1 MLKGIKN
8 IFNEETE
15 ILDTQELE
23 EVDSSFDVDE
33 IQSTIKKNKG
43 KSIVKIYEPVTKT
56 STGTIIDAIKRG
68 ELCIVN
74 FNKVSEEEAR
84 SIYATLSGSMYSL
97 DGELKQID
105 DNIII
110 CAPINFLVDGELS
123 D

>member
-8 IFNEETE
+8 IFNEETDV
-15 ILDTQELE
+15 IDTQELE
-23 EVDSSFDVDE
+23 RVDSSFDVEE
-33 IQSTIKKNKG
+33 IKTATANTKG
-43 KSIVKIYEPVTKT
+43 KSVVKIYEPVTKT

-68 ELCIVN
+68 ELCIVS

-97 DGELKQID
+97 DGELRQID
-105 DNIII
+105 DNIIL
-110 CAPINFLVDGELS
+110 CAPVNFLIDSELA

>member
-15 ILDTQELE
+15 VLDTQELE
-23 EVDSSFDVDE
+23 EVDASFDVDE
-33 IQSTIKKNKG
+33 IQSMSAKSKG
-43 KSIVKIYEPVTKT
+43 KSVIKIYEPVTKT
-56 STGTIIDAIKRG
+56 STGTIIDSIKRG
-68 ELCIVN
+68 ELCVVN

-110 CAPINFLVDGELS
+110 CAPLNFLVDGELS

>member
-23 EVDSSFDVDE
+23 ESKLDSSFDVDE
-33 IQSTIKKNKG
+33 ISEVRSKG
-43 KSIVKIYEPVTKT
+43 KSIVKIFEPVTKT
-56 STGTIIDAIKRG
+56 ATGTIIDAIRRG

-84 SIYATLSGSMYSL
+84 SIYATLSGSIYSL
-97 DGELKQID
+97 DGQLKQID
-105 DNIII
+105 ENIII
-110 CAPINFLVDGELS
+110 CAPINFLIDGELS